1 VRSDLKG
8 AGLGKVLMNKII
20 DYTREKGRER
30 LMGVVLRKNTGMR
43 GLATRLGFTTDD
55 DPDDDMVT
63 VRLSL

>member
-1 VRSDLKG
+1 
-8 AGLGKVLMNKII
+8 MNKII

-30 LMGVVLRKNTGMR
+30 LMGVVLRKNTDMR
-43 GLATRLGFTTDD
+43 GLATRLGFTTND